1 MQLYRFINI
10 NPPYMKSIATFL
22 TLSALVC
29 SIKTT
34 YAQTSQPAK
43 VSGKVMQTGNKPVEF
58 ATITL
63 LKATDSS
70 LVKGAIA
77 DISGQYEFEQVKPGR
92 YLVAATYVG
101 MTKAYSPA
109 FEVNSSTPVKIA
121 TLSLASG
128 TKNLK
133 EVNVTGKKP
142 FVEQHPDRMVVNVE
156 NSIIGAG
163 ASAMEVLEKSPGVTI
178 DKDDNIT
185 LKGKNGVQIMIDG
198 KLTNMSSQDVA
209 QLLKSMPSSNIE
221 QIELITNPSAKY
233 DAAGNAGIINIKLK
247 KNKTVGTNGS
257 INLSAG
263 YGRTPKWNGGLNLNH
278 RNEKF
283 NLFGSYNYN
292 HRENEQHLKL
302 FRSGTNNGQYTVFDA
317 DNRMKNKSDYH
328 GAKAG
333 MDFFISKHHTIGVM
347 VDAGFRNSG
356 FPSNS
361 TTLIGNGVAVDSTL
375 KTHGNNGSDWS
386 RWAYNVNYKG
396 VLDTLGKELNIDLD
410 YAINKDKKIADLYS
424 TMWDASGKNYMHGDT
439 TRSRQPSSIDIKTIK
454 ADYIH
459 PLKNAAKF
467 EAGLKLSFVKTDNDA
482 RFDSLRNNNWMFDAN
497 RSNHFIYTEKVQAG
511 YLNFH
516 KQFKKV
522 SLQVGLRGERTDVK
536 GNSVTINRVT
546 DTTYFNLFPSVFVGY
561 KVAKNHQLGLSY
573 SRRLQRP
580 NYEDLNPF
588 EIYLD
593 RYSLVS
599 GNPYLRPSYA
609 NSVELSHTFKDFLT
623 TTVGYTHTKD
633 LITQIIEAERDPKT
647 GDTSLL
653 RYKYLN
659 VAKSD
664 NFTMSVSFPL
674 PITKWWNSYTYLS
687 GNYSKY
693 QTVVNDELVNISG
706 GGFMGRT
713 QHSFTLPKGISAEVT
728 LFYLSSQIADEGL
741 FRMKPMY
748 AMDLG
753 VSKQILHKKGTL
765 KLSASDVFNNQVFRG
780 TFENVGR
787 YTSVRSKWESQQVR
801 LTFNYRFGSTTIK
814 AARNRKTG
822 LEDEQNR
829 VKGDN

>member
-1 MQLYRFINI
+1 
-10 NPPYMKSIATFL
+10 MKSIAIFL
-22 TLSALVC
+22 TISALVC

-34 YAQTSQPAK
+34 IAQTTSPSK
-43 VSGKVMQTGNKPVEF
+43 VSGQVMQAGNKPVEF

-63 LKATDSS
+63 LKAKDSS

-77 DISGQYEFEQVKPGR
+77 DISGQYEFEQVKPGQ
-92 YLVAATYVG
+92 YLIAATYVG

-109 FEVNSSTPVKIA
+109 FEVNGTAPVKIA
-121 TLSLASG
+121 ALSLGSNA
-128 TKNLK
+128 KNLK

-142 FVEQHPDRMVVNVE
+142 FVEQHADKMVVNVE

-257 INLSAG
+257 INLGAG
-263 YGRTPKWNGGLNLNH
+263 YGLTPKWNGGLNLNH
-278 RNEKF
+278 RDEKF

-292 HRENEQHLKL
+292 HRENKQHLGL
-302 FRSGTNNGQYTVFDA
+302 FRSGTNNGEYIAFDA
-317 DNRMKNKSDYH
+317 KNVMTNTSDYH
-328 GAKAG
+328 GAKVG
-333 MDFFISKHHTIGVM
+333 MDYFISKHHTIGVM
-347 VDAGFRNSG
+347 VDAGFRNST
-356 FPSNS
+356 FPSNGS
-361 TTLIGNGVAVDSTL
+361 TKIGGRELVDSVL
-375 KTHGNNGSDWS
+375 KTNSDNASDWN

-396 VLDTLGKELNIDLD
+396 ILDTTGKELNIDLD
-410 YAINKDKKIADLYS
+410 YAINKDKKSADLYS
-424 TMWDASGKNYMHGDT
+424 TMWDAAGKNYMRGDT
-439 TRSRQPSSIDIKTIK
+439 TRNRQPSSIDIKTVK
-454 ADYIH
+454 VDYVH

-482 RFDSLRNNNWMFDAN
+482 RFDSLRNNNWVFDTN
-497 RSNHFIYTEKVQAG
+497 RSNHFKYTENVQAG
-511 YLNFH
+511 YLNYH
-516 KQFKKV
+516 KQFKKLSV
-522 SLQVGLRGERTDVK
+522 QAGLRAEQTHVV
-536 GNSVTINRVT
+536 GNSVTINQVT
-546 DTTYFNLFPSVFVGY
+546 DTTYFNLFPSLFLGY
-561 KVAKNHQLGLSY
+561 KIAKNHQLGLSY

-588 EIYLD
+588 EISLD
-593 RYSLVS
+593 RYSVVS

-609 NSVELSHTFKDFLT
+609 NGVEVSHTYKDFLT
-623 TTVGYTHTKD
+623 TTIGYTHTKD
-633 LITQIIEAERDPKT
+633 LITQVIEAEQDPKT
-647 GDTSLL
+647 GDTTLL

-664 NFTMSVSFPL
+664 NFTMSVSFPVQ
-674 PITKWWNSYTYLS
+674 ITKWWSSFTYLS
-687 GNYSKY
+687 GNYAKY
-693 QTVVNDELVNISG
+693 QTIVNGELVNVKG

-713 QHSFTLPKGISAEVT
+713 QQSFTLPKGITAEMS
-728 LFYLSSQIADEGL
+728 LFYMSSQIADEGL

-753 VSKQILHKKGTL
+753 VSKQILHKKGSL

-780 TFENVGR
+780 TFENAGR
-787 YTSVRSKWESQQVR
+787 YNSVRSKWESQVVR

-829 VKGDN
+829 VKSNN